1 MMPMR
6 FEMWSRLPWSLFLFS
21 LALNLSRLRGL
32 ALPISVKQQL
42 FGIRKLAYPFFLYCA
57 IQFDTIER
65 LGKA

>member
-6 FEMWSRLPWSLFLFS
+6 FEMWSRLPWSLFLLS

-42 FGIRKLAYPFFLYCA
+42 FGIRQLAYPFFLYCA
-57 IQFDTIER
+57 IQFESDPL
-65 LGKA
+65 LGRA